1 MSMETIKTDYLAE
14 LEVITDAKQ
23 LADFWAKYLGKGGEV
38 QKLMNGIKSVP
49 NEEKKAYGQ
58 AVNQIKVWAQGL
70 YDAKKEEIDKQAML
84 ARYEEEKLDVTLP
97 VKEAKAGNL
106 HPLTCIKNEIIDVF
120 VGMGFDVFEGPEIED
135 DDHNFTRLN
144 VLKDHPSRDMQDTF
158 WLTED
163 LLLRTHTSPGQIRVM
178 DAQKPPIKVLVP
190 GKVFR
195 SDSDATHSPMFSQME
210 GLVVDK
216 HITLCDLQGMLDQFV
231 KALFSDE
238 AKTRLRPSY
247 FPFTE
252 PSVEVDVSCF
262 KCGGKGCSL
271 CKGTGWIEVL
281 GGGIVNNKV
290 LENCNIDPNEYSGLA
305 FGIGIERIAMLKY
318 GINHMGKLFEND
330 IEFLKQFKA

>member
-1 MSMETIKTDYLAE
+1 MNMEAIKAEIQEALALVE
-14 LEVITDAKQ
+14 DGKQ
-23 LADFWAKYLGKGGEV
+23 LADFWAKYFGKGGEI
-38 QKLMNGIKSVP
+38 QKLMAGIKKVP

-58 AVNQIKVWAQGL
+58 AVNEVKVFAQSS
-70 YDAKKEEIDKQAML
+70 YDAKKEEIEKKAML
-84 ARYEEEKLDVTLP
+84 ARYEEETLDVTLP
-97 VKEAKAGNL
+97 ATANGAGNL

-120 VGMGFDVFEGPEIED
+120 AGMGFDIFEGPEIED

-158 WLTED
+158 WLTDE

-178 DAQKPPIKVLVP
+178 DNQAPPIKVLVP

-210 GLVVDK
+210 GLVVDE

-231 KALFSDE
+231 KALFSDNV
-238 AKTRLRPSY
+238 KTRLRPSF

-262 KCGGKGCSL
+262 KCGGAGCSL

-290 LENCNIDPNEYSGLA
+290 LENCNVDSSKYSGLA